1 MLSGL
6 NPDLPI
12 RASAP
17 LTFSLTFHLTFPSG
31 NLPRRRIIL
40 DPLPGISAPD
50 PRFAPP
56 PLFVPHQ
63 KRILTIN
70 SLHRRHWQT

>member
-12 RASAP
+12 RLLSRDVISDFPYGNLLWQRVIPDALP
-17 LTFSLTFHLTFPSG
+17 GTRRLIFPS
-31 NLPRRRIIL
+31 LCPA
-40 DPLPGISAPD
+40 SFWPD
-50 PRFAPP
+50 S
-56 PLFVPHQ
+56 

-70 SLHRRHWQT
+70 LLHRRHWQT